1 VTLGIGSPLA
11 KGAGTVGEAGLGIG
25 QAGLGIGIGGSEAAV
40 GAGAAGI
47 DIAKGVGVGLFAWA
61 SQAAYSLDAEYPCTP
76 TLCAPPSSSG
86 MRSPS
91 CAMRC
96 CVRCCL
102 AAARV
107 LASSG

>member
-61 SQAAYSLDAEYPCTP
+61 SQAAQPRSRPDARRRDLLDSLPLP
-76 TLCAPPSSSG
+76 PPPPSPPPPPLL
-86 MRSPS
+86 R
-91 CAMRC
+91 RK
-96 CVRCCL
+96 
-102 AAARV
+102 
-107 LASSG
+107 